1 MYAPPNSVTVFNE
14 FPGNIDAS
22 DDEEILNLSE
32 TLNNLDPDVEGS
44 ELMTLQLGKRK
55 RFSMGSDFLEPLDC
69 DPTYIPHLR
78 KRRAGIIIYYYY
90 NYYYYYLLYNI
101 LMLIKYIS
109 INIVFY
115 SSMYLC

>member
-1 MYAPPNSVTVFNE
+1 MMYAPPNSVTVFNE
-14 FPGNIDAS
+14 YAGNNDAS

-78 KRRAGIIIYYYY
+78 KRRAGIIIYYCCC
-90 NYYYYYLLYNI
+90 YLLYNI
-101 LMLIKYIS
+101 LTLIKYIY
-109 INIVFY
+109 INIVF
-115 SSMYLC
+115 L

>member
-1 MYAPPNSVTVFNE
+1 MIMMYAPPNPVTIFNE
-14 FPGNIDAS
+14 YAGTNDAS

-44 ELMTLQLGKRK
+44 DLMTLQLGKRK

-78 KRRAGIIIYYYY
+78 KRRAGIIY
-90 NYYYYYLLYNI
+90 NYNYYYYLLYKI
-101 LMLIKYIS
+101 LMLIKYI
-109 INIVFY
+109 
-115 SSMYLC
+115 

>member
-1 MYAPPNSVTVFNE
+1 MMYAPPNPVTVFNE
-14 FPGNIDAS
+14 CTRNNNVS

-55 RFSMGSDFLEPLDC
+55 RFSMGSDLLEPLDC

-78 KRRAGIIIYYYY
+78 KRRAGIKL
-90 NYYYYYLLYNI
+90 NNN
-101 LMLIKYIS
+101 LMLYYKVN
-109 INIVFY
+109 INIKIYFY
-115 SSMYLC
+115 L